1 MLSGLTIRG
10 RCLLAAGVAA
20 AACSLA
26 LNERDLLRVAA
37 FAAALPLLAL
47 FLSARTRV
55 GLRGKRVVTPVRL
68 PVHSEGSVDLVL
80 DGRHRLPTGGLEVVD
95 DLPAALG
102 ERPRFH
108 LRDLPRDRPAA
119 LRYAIRPGLR
129 GIHHIGPLRVTV
141 SDPLGL
147 SEDQREL
154 AGNSRLVAVP
164 EVVQLV
170 DLPVGSG
177 LGAAGAGSTRLRAG
191 HGDDDSMLRQYRH
204 GDDMRRVHWKSTAHR
219 DELMVRAEERPWH
232 GAITVLLDRRS
243 AAHRGRGAQSSVE
256 WAISAVASI
265 TTHLHRH
272 GHQVRLV
279 TQDGQTLSEATG
291 WTGGGRD
298 DDAVLDALAAVRPST
313 SRDLNFSRDPGDGR
327 QLIAVLGAVTSS
339 GVTELTKLRPQG
351 AQSMAV
357 LLDVRRWSGDS
368 PDGSYEPQE
377 AARRLRAAGWHVV
390 IAGGPRTSV
399 ATAWSDLCRASSG
412 SASAGSLS

>member
-20 AACSLA
+20 AACSLV

-55 GLRGKRVVTPVRL
+55 GLRGRRVVTPVRL
-68 PVHSEGSVDLVL
+68 PVNTEGAVDLLVE
-80 DGRHRLPTGGLEVVD
+80 GGRLPVGGLLVED

-102 ERPRFH
+102 ERPHFAVRE
-108 LRDLPRDRPAA
+108 LPRERPAE
-119 LRYAIRPGLR
+119 LRYPIRPTLR

-141 SDPLGL
+141 NDPLGL
-147 SEDQREL
+147 SEHEREL
-154 AGNSRLVAVP
+154 AGGSRLIAVP
-164 EVVQLV
+164 EVVHLTE
-170 DLPVGSG
+170 LPAGAG
-177 LGAAGAGSTRLRAG
+177 MGAAGDGSTRLRAG

-256 WAISAVASI
+256 WAISAVASV

-279 TQDGQTLSEATG
+279 TQDGQALSEATG

-313 SRDLNFSRDPGDGR
+313 SRDLTFRRDPGDGR
-327 QLIAVLGAVTSS
+327 QLIAVLGAVTGS

-351 AQSMAV
+351 AQSLAV

-377 AARRLRAAGWHVV
+377 AARLLRAAGWHVV
-390 IAGGPRTSV
+390 IAGGPGSSV
-399 ATAWSDLCRASSG
+399 SAVWAELCRASAHMPNAGLG
-412 SASAGSLS
+412 S